1 MRPLKMATAVLVLLA
16 ASAGPAAGQPPRG
29 GAMPPPQVEV
39 TVAAVRT
46 VPVTPEYVG
55 LTAAS
60 KTVEVRARVQGFIES
75 REFSDGA
82 WVEEGATLFKIDRQ
96 PFAADREIAAAQL
109 AQAETRLQLARQELA
124 RLQSVSA
131 PGAVAAADIDQRAAE
146 AANAAASVR
155 LAKAQLEKAGLNLGY
170 TNITAPLTGYV
181 GKALREV
188 GSFVDTQNSLLAV
201 MEQVDPLYV
210 SFKVTESDFLAWKR
224 DLRDGTMVLGEGA
237 AAPSVE
243 ITLLDGTPFESPG
256 VLDFEN
262 TGLDIK
268 TGTVELRATFPN
280 RDRLLKPGQFV
291 KARLKGWERPGTL
304 AVPRRAVGQSP
315 RGAYVYVVDG
325 ENRAKML
332 QVRLG
337 PWAGEDWIVLDGLT
351 PGDRVITEGLAKVRD
366 GGTVALAETPEH

>member
-1 MRPLKMATAVLVLLA
+1 MRLLKMATAVLVLLA
-16 ASAGPAAGQPPRG
+16 TTVAPATGQPPHG

-39 TVAAVRT
+39 TVAAVKT

-210 SFKVTESDFLAWKR
+210 SFNVTESDFLAWKR
-224 DLRDGTMVLGEGA
+224 DLRDGTMVLGEGV

-337 PWAGEDWIVLDGLT
+337 PWAGEDWIVLDGLA